1 MIPCLYDSKEM
12 KFTHN
17 GIGKLADTQ
26 SCTVTEKRNGS
37 YELKLVCPADGI
49 HAEMLEEG
57 NIILAKPSDT
67 MQSQPFRIYKI
78 TTPIDG
84 KLEVQARH
92 ISYQLNFITVSPF
105 SVTGCIGA
113 MQGLK
118 SHAASDCPFDVWTD
132 VDSSATFTL
141 GVPSSFR
148 NCLGG
153 MDASVLDT
161 FDGEFEWDRYLV
173 KFHKA
178 RGADHNVHI
187 TYGKN
192 LTDFKMEKSI
202 ENTITGVHPYWADSE
217 TQEVMELPEKVVLM
231 SKKFVPYQK
240 ITVLDCTS
248 DFQEKPTEDA
258 LREFAQNYIDT
269 TDLIEPEIDIKIDFV
284 QLWNVNKNGYI
295 TASESWRVAHL
306 IPVSGDSILVTG
318 QFGYMSGS
326 DEYNNVVCYDMDRKF
341 LGGCFRAENNKVYDN
356 YVITLLPNTRFISI
370 TTSEKLLPK
379 LSVYLYDNML
389 PLNLL
394 SNYATSWQWMNGSVD
409 IRFTGSK
416 VTVTF
421 PEGKNVYVCRRP
433 NGTQYEQTL
442 LTDASSISVDF
453 STKKWWAVYYDGKE
467 VSADESGTKIE
478 VPVIRVANTDGDWG
492 KLFTRN
498 RFVFA
503 VFYDGNVVYAAPS
516 NNGTVINGIDYG
528 NPAKIAYNAVTQ
540 HKYRSAKM
548 FLSTG
553 QLMIDTVNRTIQ
565 VTKRILAAVDNGTY
579 YWISVGE
586 EPVPILDSEEAEKH
600 HMLILAYD
608 SSKGEINLYNTA
620 QFRALGAF
628 GYYIAAWYENHFW
641 YPHMG
646 SSFSIVLNGTEYKA
660 GALFDEE
667 RRDSYVEKK
676 YANQFQQI
684 RSDLAGRDSRHM
696 YLASGG
702 ITIDQNAGTIQVS
715 SKCLGVP
722 DTFHYQWI
730 TASDPVEMAF
740 NTAGSY
746 GMPMRILAYD
756 ASTQTINLYD
766 TSLFRK
772 LGTNGFY
779 IASWYLSKLYN
790 PHINPDVT
798 FIVNG
803 KEYKAGDLFADN
815 EASFIPKRITDYVQ
829 KAVSGNTEDDIVTP
843 SHWDCMEGR
852 QLSIFYD
859 CLSRH
864 DGKENLYVFAKG
876 TNAPTLTRNEYC
888 MNYTPT
894 TESSDFSLTVRRLDE
909 NDCHIVSSKAV
920 QVKVHHKLKN
930 KLTKNVCICGD
941 SLVDN
946 GHVATE
952 VYRLLAE
959 DGDCVIHQLGTR
971 GPDGGKHEGRGS
983 WTFARYLADSDYAGK
998 TNAFWDKLKSRL
1010 DFQKYCETNGY
1021 EGIDYFLIAL
1031 GTNDVSQGST
1041 LYRTEAEVQKFVDQ
1055 AKQFIDALLDKET
1068 GFPNCKVGIGLCGPG
1083 SDYSY
1088 QCGASMGIFHMSINT
1103 LNLALIKAFDAGK
1116 YHKNVTCFAHGLR
1129 TDRRL
1134 AFPYADKPV
1143 TNRFTE
1149 TSRTLTNSIHPS
1161 ARGYQA
1167 WADGYYCQIRAWLTE
1182 DSK

>member
-1 MIPCLYDSKEM
+1 MSEYVGNRIVPRHDGVWDKAKEYEPLTIVYEESTGDSYISRKPVPAGTLLAQEEYWAMCSRFSEQMALYRQNTADDVATLRKMTAQDVADITQKVDAVNSAVAANKSEM
-12 KFTHN
+12 DKTAETLKAQIDANVKASTDKNANYAQELVDARVDDAGKTYDTAGENVRAIGRVRSMQNIMKNWYLNAGYANQN
-17 GIGKLADTQ
+17 G
-26 SCTVTEKRNGS
+26 N
-37 YELKLVCPADGI
+37 LV
-49 HAEMLEEG
+49 
-57 NIILAKPSDT
+57 
-67 MQSQPFRIYKI
+67 
-78 TTPIDG
+78 
-84 KLEVQARH
+84 
-92 ISYQLNFITVSPF
+92 
-105 SVTGCIGA
+105 
-113 MQGLK
+113 
-118 SHAASDCPFDVWTD
+118 ASD
-132 VDSSATFTL
+132 A
-141 GVPSSFR
+141 
-148 NCLGG
+148 
-153 MDASVLDT
+153 
-161 FDGEFEWDRYLV
+161 
-173 KFHKA
+173 
-178 RGADHNVHI
+178 
-187 TYGKN
+187 
-192 LTDFKMEKSI
+192 
-202 ENTITGVHPYWADSE
+202 
-217 TQEVMELPEKVVLM
+217 
-231 SKKFVPYQK
+231 
-240 ITVLDCTS
+240 
-248 DFQEKPTEDA
+248 
-258 LREFAQNYIDT
+258 
-269 TDLIEPEIDIKIDFV
+269 
-284 QLWNVNKNGYI
+284 
-295 TASESWRVAHL
+295 WRVAHMV
-306 IPVSGDSILVTG
+306 PVSGGAILVDG
-318 QFGYMSGS
+318 QFGYMSGR
-326 DEYNNVVCYDMDRKF
+326 DDYNNVVCYDMDRKY

-370 TTSEKLLPK
+370 TTSAKLLSK

-389 PLNLL
+389 PLRLL
-394 SNYATSWQWMNGSVD
+394 SNYATGWQWMNGSVD
-409 IRFTGSK
+409 IRFTASK

-421 PEGKNVYVCRRP
+421 PEGKNVYICRRP
-433 NGTQYEQTL
+433 NGTQYEQTKL
-442 LTDASSISVDF
+442 GAENSISVDF
-453 STKKWWAVYYDGKE
+453 TTKQWWAVYYDGME
-467 VSADESGTKIE
+467 VSADEAGEKTE
-478 VPVIRVANTDGDWG
+478 VPVIKVANTDGNWG
-492 KLFTRN
+492 NLFTRN

-503 VFYDGNVVYAAPS
+503 VLYDGNVVYAAPS
-516 NNGTVINGIDYG
+516 NNGTVINSIDYG

-553 QLMIDTVNRTIQ
+553 QLTIDTVNRTIQ
-565 VTKRILAAVDNGTY
+565 VTKRTLAVVDNGAY
-579 YWISVGE
+579 YWIPAAE
-586 EPVPILDSEEAEKH
+586 EPVSMLDSEEAEKH

-608 SSKGEINLYNTA
+608 SSKGEINLYNTT

-628 GYYIAAWYENHFW
+628 GYYIAAWYENYFW

-667 RRDSYVEKK
+667 RRDSYIEKK

-730 TASDPVEMAF
+730 TASNPVEMAF

-829 KAVSGNTEDDIVTP
+829 KAIAPTVEDDIVTP

-864 DGKENLYVFAKG
+864 DGKENLYVFARG

-894 TESSDFSLTVRRLDE
+894 AESTDFSLTVRRLDE
-909 NDCHIVSSKAV
+909 DDCHIVSSKAV

-1055 AKQFIDALLDKET
+1055 AKQFVDALLDKET

-1134 AFPYADKPV
+1134 AFPYSDKPV

>member
-1 MIPCLYDSKEM
+1 MSEYIGNRIVPHHDGVWDKTKEYEPLTIVYEEATGDSYISRKPVPAGTLLSQEKYWAM
-12 KFTHN
+12 CSRFSEQMALHRKKTAQDV
-17 GIGKLADTQ
+17 ADITKKVDATN
-26 SCTVTEKRNGS
+26 SAVAANK
-37 YELKLVCPADGI
+37 
-49 HAEMLEEG
+49 AEMDKTAETLKAQIDANVKASTDKNANYAQE
-57 NIILAKPSDT
+57 LVDARVDDT
-67 MQSQPFRIYKI
+67 
-78 TTPIDG
+78 G
-84 KLEVQARH
+84 K
-92 ISYQLNFITVSPF
+92 
-105 SVTGCIGA
+105 
-113 MQGLK
+113 
-118 SHAASDCPFDVWTD
+118 
-132 VDSSATFTL
+132 
-141 GVPSSFR
+141 
-148 NCLGG
+148 
-153 MDASVLDT
+153 
-161 FDGEFEWDRYLV
+161 
-173 KFHKA
+173 
-178 RGADHNVHI
+178 
-187 TYGKN
+187 TYGTAGDNVRAIGRVRSMQDVMKN
-192 LTDFKMEKSI
+192 WYL
-202 ENTITGVHPYWADSE
+202 NAGY
-217 TQEVMELPEKVVLM
+217 
-231 SKKFVPYQK
+231 
-240 ITVLDCTS
+240 
-248 DFQEKPTEDA
+248 
-258 LREFAQNYIDT
+258 
-269 TDLIEPEIDIKIDFV
+269 
-284 QLWNVNKNGYI
+284 VNKNSYI

-586 EPVPILDSEEAEKH
+586 EPVPMLDSEEAEKH

-667 RRDSYVEKK
+667 RRDSYIEKK

>member
-1 MIPCLYDSKEM
+1 M